1 MDAIK
6 TTRKKSD
13 ARRSSVYLQQ
23 SIIDALELPERSES
37 DESMSARMSFMIDVA
52 YKIGNESD
60 PNLTQ
65 NEWLAICDAL
75 NGHWYSY
82 ERGVESV
89 LRSAIMSIHDSFIEL
104 DEKWSVDCR
113 ALAIKIAEMSLAQRF
128 SVVQIARRFWSDKKP
143 AETWNEKLK
152 NIGALK

>member
-1 MDAIK
+1 MDKIK
-6 TTRKKSD
+6 PTRKKSD

-23 SIIDALELPERSES
+23 SIIDALELPDRGES

-52 YKIGNESD
+52 YKICNESVPD
-60 PNLTQ
+60 LSQ

-113 ALAIKIAEMSLAQRF
+113 ALAIKIAEMPLAQRF
-128 SVVQIARRFWSDKKP
+128 AVAQIARRFWTDKKP
-143 AETWNEKLK
+143 AENWAEKLN
-152 NIGALK
+152 NIGAIK